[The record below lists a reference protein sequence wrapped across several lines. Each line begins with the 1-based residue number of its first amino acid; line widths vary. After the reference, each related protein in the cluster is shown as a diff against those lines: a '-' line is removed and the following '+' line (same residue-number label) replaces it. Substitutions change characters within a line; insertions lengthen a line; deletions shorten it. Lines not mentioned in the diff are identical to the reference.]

1 MNIVCFVCALCVHI
15 QCILYSR
22 RSVGNFFHCLLISLS
37 IPERERMRESLTLS
51 SISSSS
57 SPLIFENVHHSIFI
71 FIFVHYIYLY
81 RMPFISFSAI
91 LPPSM
96 SLSIS
101 RSLFH
106 SFPLPSFL
114 ELSGSAG
121 MFSIWFFSSSFLS
134 LSSSVSVAN
143 TIQLY
148 FIIIFCCCS
157 SLSLFLSLRAFPM
170 LSFHVSFFASKQ
182 TRIW

>member
-157 SLSLFLSLRAFPM
+157 SLSLRAFPM